1 MILGSGLTT
10 VCQQILLPT
19 PRSPVALRYGS
30 SRKLIQMKRR
40 PSQVCRLE
48 RISTLLLNNVSSHR
62 QAHRVKAATQLAS
75 PSGLLP
81 GAPML
86 PKEEKRVKGVEGGSG
101 RTKPATWDS
110 LQLVF
115 LSSSISLPPPSSQS
129 VTPVLKTLTPNK
141 MSSRISE
148 AVPAWGPLPCTTPPG
163 PPFAYSVAANWASH
177 LAFSLPLSGTFLC
190 RCLHDFHSLFI
201 QVFTQ

>member
-1 MILGSGLTT
+1 M
-10 VCQQILLPT
+10 CQQILLPT

-86 PKEEKRVKGVEGGSG
+86 PKEEKRVKGVEDGSG

-115 LSSSISLPPPSSQS
+115 LSSSIFLPPPPLDPAARVSLLC
-129 VTPVLKTLTPNK
+129 LK
-141 MSSRISE
+141 
-148 AVPAWGPLPCTTPPG
+148 PLRLIKCPHG
-163 PPFAYSVAANWASH
+163 
-177 LAFSLPLSGTFLC
+177 SLRLC
-190 RCLHDFHSLFI
+190 LRGVRCLVPHLRVLLSPTLL
-201 QVFTQ
+201 QPTGLLT

>member
-10 VCQQILLPT
+10 VCQQILLPM
-19 PRSPVALRYGS
+19 PRSLVALRYGS
-30 SRKLIQMKRR
+30 SRKLIQIKRR
-40 PSQVCRLE
+40 PSQVCKLE
-48 RISTLLLNNVSSHR
+48 RISTLSLNNVSSHR
-62 QAHRVKAATQLAS
+62 QAHGVTAATQLAS

-115 LSSSISLPPPSSQS
+115 LSSSFSLPPPPLHRAARVSLLCLKPSCLIKCPHVS
-129 VTPVLKTLTPNK
+129 LRLCMHGVCCLVPHLLVLLSPTLLEPT
-141 MSSRISE
+141 
-148 AVPAWGPLPCTTPPG
+148 GLLT
-163 PPFAYSVAANWASH
+163 
-177 LAFSLPLSGTFLC
+177 
-190 RCLHDFHSLFI
+190 
-201 QVFTQ
+201 